1 MIATAA
7 APTTMDELLESL
19 GGISPKRVLLSP
31 APGTA
36 TVKDVIRYLDGDD
49 KRLVELIDGTLV
61 EKTLGFEESLVAG
74 KLNRL
79 VGNFAEDIH
88 RLGLV
93 TIADGAVRLLP
104 QQVRIPDVAFFS
116 WDRLPD
122 RTLPFPKVPK
132 IAPNLAIEVLSESNT
147 VREMERKLDDYFS
160 AGVELVW
167 YVDPVLRT
175 VEVYTSLTDCEE
187 LKGNDTLTGGTVLPG
202 FSVTLDQI
210 FASLSTIPAAH
221 KKKKK

>member
-1 MIATAA
+1 MIETAA

-36 TVKDVIRYLDGDD
+36 TVKDVIRCVDGEP

-61 EKTLGFEESLVAG
+61 EKAMGLGESWIGLDLFYA
-74 KLNRL
+74 LETYNRSL
-79 VGNFAEDIH
+79 GRIG
-88 RLGLV
+88 RLSG
-93 TIADGAVRLLP
+93 ADGPMRLLP
-104 QQVRIPDVAFFS
+104 NQVRLPDLAFVLR
-116 WDRLPD
+116 DRLPD
-122 RTLPFPKVPK
+122 PLLPMAKVPK
-132 IAPNLAIEVLSESNT
+132 IAPNLAVEVLSESNT

-167 YVDPVLRT
+167 YVDPDTRT
-175 VEVYTSLTDCEE
+175 VQVFTSLTDCEE

-202 FSVTLDQI
+202 FSISLTEI
-210 FASLSTIPAAH
+210 FASLSTVPAKP